1 MKATKTELLAPAGS
15 PAALDAALESGAD
28 AIYLGATAFNA
39 RMNAKNFTREDLRA
53 GIRRAHALGAS
64 IYLTLNTQIYDKEL
78 SAYLDA
84 AREAYDDGVDALI
97 IADLGAARAV
107 HRALPDFPLH
117 ASTQMSAHNT
127 DMGRFLSEYGYT
139 RVVLAR
145 ETSGEDIRAFCENAP
160 VEAEVFLHG
169 ALCVSHSGQCLFSSV
184 VGGRSGNRGECAQ
197 PCRLPYNGGYPLS
210 LKDLCL
216 ARQIPELCRMGVAS
230 LKIEGRMKSPE
241 YVREVVR
248 IYRRLIDEGRGASD
262 EEIAE
267 LSAVFSRGGFTDGYY
282 TRRIGKEM
290 LGVRSESDKETSR
303 TLSPFTGLTRKVPVD
318 FAFSAKTGEP
328 ISLTLTSG
336 NDSVTVTG
344 EAPVAAED
352 HKTDEGLILR
362 QLSMLGGTI
371 YAPGKTSVTLDG
383 DPLIPLSKINDL
395 RRRAVEALDIKNG
408 SPLIPR
414 TVIAESDPS
423 SFVVLPEKREKEY
436 RTARFVSPSQITRS
450 ATEYFDLLYL
460 PLFSYDPLGGKVKG
474 VILPPVV
481 YDSDRDEV
489 KTALDRAIT
498 LGATDVLCTN
508 LGQLPLIR
516 ELTTA
521 HPESD
526 IRITGDFRLGVLNG
540 ESLAFLHRAGLSS
553 AILSPELTLPQAR
566 DIAKKGDGA
575 VIVYGRIP
583 LMLLEKCV
591 NIGNGGQKKG
601 SPCLSCKENCEK
613 HPENAYIP
621 SARLSD
627 RKKAVF
633 PVLRE
638 WKHRNVVYN
647 SLPTYLADRK
657 DTLRTARILHHHFIF
672 SCETPKE
679 IDDVVLS
686 YRQGLSPKQP
696 VRRLPG

>member
-1 MKATKTELLAPAGS
+1 MKAAKTELLAPAGS

-28 AIYLGATAFNA
+28 AVYLGATAFNA

-53 GIRRAHALGAS
+53 GIRRAHALGTAV
-64 IYLTLNTQIYDKEL
+64 YLTLNTQIYDKEL

-84 AREAYDDGVDALI
+84 AREAYDDGIDALI

-127 DMGRFLSEYGYT
+127 DMGRLLSEYGYT

-145 ETSGEDIRAFCENAP
+145 ETSGEDIRSFCENAP

-197 PCRLPYNGGYPLS
+197 PCRLPYNGNYPLS

-216 ARQIPELCRMGVAS
+216 ARQIPELCKMGVAS

-248 IYRRLIDEGRGASD
+248 VYRRLIDENRGASE
-262 EEIAE
+262 EEIAA
-267 LSAVFSRGGFTDGYY
+267 LSGVFSRGGFTDGYY

-290 LGVRSESDKETSR
+290 LGIRSESDKETSR
-303 TLSPFTGLTRKVPVD
+303 ALTPFTGLTKKVPVD
-318 FAFSAKTGEP
+318 FAFSGKVGEP
-328 ISLTLTSG
+328 ISLSVTRGRET
-336 NDSVTVTG
+336 VTVTG
-344 EAPVAAED
+344 DAPIAAEE
-352 HKTDEGLILR
+352 HKTDEAMILR
-362 QLSMLGGTI
+362 QLSKLGGTI
-371 YAPGKTSVTLDG
+371 YAPGQISVSLNG
-383 DPLIPLSKINDL
+383 DPMIPLSKINDL
-395 RRRAVEALDIKNG
+395 RRRAVELLDERNRDPLTPRAPFKENEPTAFAV
-408 SPLIPR
+408 SPCR
-414 TVIAESDPS
+414 
-423 SFVVLPEKREKEY
+423 REKEY
-436 RTARFVSPSQITRS
+436 RTARFVSAAQVTRE
-450 ATEYFDLLYL
+450 AAEYFDLIYL
-460 PLFSYDPLGGKVKG
+460 PLFAYDPLGGKVKG

-489 KTALDRAIT
+489 KAALERAIA
-498 LGATDVLCTN
+498 LGASDVLCTN

-516 ELTTA
+516 ELTSA

-526 IRITGDFRLGVLNG
+526 LRVTGDFRLGVLNG
-540 ESLAFLHRAGLSS
+540 ESLALLHRAGLSS

-566 DIAKKGDGA
+566 DIARQGDGA
-575 VIVYGRIP
+575 LVVYGRIP

-613 HPENAYIP
+613 NPENAYIP

-638 WKHRNVVYN
+638 WKHRNVIYN
-647 SLPTYLADRK
+647 SLPTYLADRMA
-657 DTLRTARILHHHFIF
+657 TIHAARILHHHFIF

-686 YRQGLSPKQP
+686 YRKGLAPKQP